1 MTAKGLDVL
10 GDEVLRMFVEHVTPG
25 LVAEIER
32 AVNEIRGEAEAR
44 WPVGK
49 RWPGDNRP
57 HSRDLFATRVE
68 IVRKGTE
75 YEVVGRLTN
84 GADWLVYIKPL
95 KLGKSAVVEWIRKPM
110 AAQRD
115 RIRAALPQVV
125 RRG

>member
-1 MTAKGLDVL
+1 MAKGLDVL
-10 GDEVLRMFVEHVTPG
+10 GDEVIRMFVEHVTPG

-32 AVNEIRGEAEAR
+32 AVNEVRREAEAR

-49 RWPGDNRP
+49 RWRGDTRP

-68 IVRKGTE
+68 LVRKGND

-84 GADWLVYIKPL
+84 GADWLVYIRPL

-115 RIRAALPQVV
+115 RIRAALPKVV
-125 RRG
+125 ARG